1 VKTSSRKP
9 STSKAARKPATP
21 PKKKAAPLRTATLDK
36 AIKDYE
42 EALRLFA
49 KKEFSKAAHLFEA
62 LIKDSPTE
70 REVADRSRMYL
81 SICKAQT
88 ASAPPKPKSAQD
100 HYLLGVIAS
109 NEGRLEDAADLF
121 DRMIK
126 IDSGNDRGYY
136 ELAAVCSLRNDR
148 AGAVS
153 NLSRAIDINPAN
165 RVYALNDADF
175 DALREDSEFMQL
187 LGKTL
192 QGGA

>member
-1 VKTSSRKP
+1 MKTTSRKP
-9 STSKAARKPATP
+9 STSKAAKKPAAP
-21 PKKKAAPLRTATLDK
+21 PKKKAAPLRTANLDK
-36 AIKDYE
+36 ALKDYE
-42 EALRLFA
+42 EALKLFA
-49 KKEFSKAAHLFEA
+49 RKDFSKAAHLFEA
-62 LIKDSPTE
+62 LIKENPTE

-88 ASAPPKPKSAQD
+88 ASAPAKPKSAQD

-109 NEGRLEDAADLF
+109 NEGRLDEAADLF
-121 DRMIK
+121 DKMIK
-126 IDSGNDRGYY
+126 LESGNDRGYY
-136 ELAAVCSLRNDR
+136 ELAAVCSLKSDR
-148 AGAVS
+148 SGAMA
-153 NLSRAIDINPAN
+153 NLSRAIDLNPAN